1 MNFRFLPLL
10 FRKVAVSHR
19 LGLWVYKLVGGY
31 LILAA
36 IGKILEPSALDEI
49 LKFNG
54 VEPFLWRRSAVG
66 LLIVWE
72 FGLGMVILCVCRVR
86 LPAMAASCTSAV
98 FAVQKSAL
106 WIGDGPEGC
115 GCLGSF
121 TPAAV
126 LFPEG
131 ISPTA
136 LPVNLALAGFVGLA
150 AAAKPQWFASTRTVG
165 DSRLRRHFALS
176 CGGFSGR
183 LRRNVCGLIVVRIR
197 IGQLQLMGYQC
208 KEISWDADPGI
219 CRIRGLTTT
228 GNGDSFGV

>member
-1 MNFRFLPLL
+1 MNFRLLSFLFL
-10 FRKVAVSHR
+10 KVAVWR
-19 LGLWVYKLVGGY
+19 RMGLWLYKLVGGY

-36 IGKILEPSALDEI
+36 IGKILEPSALDEV

-72 FGLGMVILCVCRVR
+72 FGLGMVILCVSRVR
-86 LPAMAASCTSAV
+86 LPAMAASCTFAV
-98 FAVQKSAL
+98 FAVQKAAL

-131 ISPTA
+131 VSPTA
-136 LPVNLALAGFVGLA
+136 LPVNLALAVLLA
-150 AAAKPQWFASTRTVG
+150 FAAAKPQWFAAV
-165 DSRLRRHFALS
+165 D
-176 CGGFSGR
+176 CGGSKLANPQAFLS
-183 LRRNVCGLIVVRIR
+183 
-197 IGQLQLMGYQC
+197 
-208 KEISWDADPGI
+208 
-219 CRIRGLTTT
+219 
-228 GNGDSFGV
+228 